1 MPFALKLP
9 EPWASRGWK
18 AKIRDRER
26 LEPPHV
32 TILHKTSAWRFGLR
46 SEKFL
51 DREPDPR
58 DVPEEVVGA
67 VRSSLAL
74 LRQEWDRMFPENR
87 VSSEKPKEKREVE
100 SKNE

>member
-32 TILHKTSAWRFGLR
+32 TILHKTSAWRFELR

-51 DREPDPR
+51 DREPDPPGR
-58 DVPEEVVGA
+58 TGGSRWRRSLEPRLTSAGVGPDVSGEP
-67 VRSSLAL
+67 RF
-74 LRQEWDRMFPENR
+74 LREAQREAQSG
-87 VSSEKPKEKREVE
+87 VEK
-100 SKNE
+100 